1 MARGLDRGTDEWA
14 SPGLK
19 FFFQIQ
25 NKLKILKSKQTPSV
39 ARKISKFC
47 VRLDLNILNNFLNW
61 VDFKFKKKSCYKFGT
76 DSNLNLL

>member
-1 MARGLDRGTDEWA
+1 MARGLDRGADEWA

-39 ARKISKFC
+39 AQKISKFC

-61 VDFKFKKKSCYKFGT
+61 VDFKFKK
-76 DSNLNLL
+76 NLAISLEQIQI